1 MLSIEEIKIAIETLK
16 KLDKEEFDVFLKKYL
31 KKLEMLANI
40 VDANNKSQIDILDK
54 TKNWYQ
60 KDLDWRESIKQQGE
74 FDTLLFEQVKN
85 KIEHFA
91 KTGAQAEFFN
101 SLEIGPGYGTYS
113 KCFLA
118 WRLNFF
124 LDLLPFCEPKIKKQF
139 HPKHHRYLKFYTTHR
154 TDCGLIPDNAVNFI
168 FSWDT
173 FPFFTQDHIDEYLRD
188 MERVLLPGGYCFIHY
203 ADCFFEKDLNESK
216 RGYWN
221 YNTKPAMK
229 QLIEKNGYSVIEME
243 QFRPGAN
250 YAIFQKPGNQNPVV
264 YRVLEA
270 PLPEQK

>member
-16 KLDKEEFDVFLKKYL
+16 KLNQEDFTAFTKLYLDKLQ
-31 KKLEMLANI
+31 KLAKT
-40 VDANNKSQIDILDK
+40 VDAYNQSEIDILDK
-54 TKNWYQ
+54 TKEWYL
-60 KDLDWRESIKQQGE
+60 KDLEYKEQLKQHGE
-74 FDTLLFEQVKN
+74 FDTLLYARIKN
-85 KIEHFA
+85 KIEQFA
-91 KTGAQAEFFN
+91 KTGGQAEFFN

-113 KCFLA
+113 RCFLA

-124 LDLLPFCEPKIKKQF
+124 LELLSSCESKIKKKF
-139 HPKHHRYLKFYTTHR
+139 NPKHHKYLKFHTTHR
-154 TDCGLIPDNAVNFI
+154 TDCGTIPDNSVNFV
-168 FSWDT
+168 FSWDV
-173 FPFFTQDHIDEYLRD
+173 FPFFKQDHIDEYLRD
-188 MERVLLPGGYCFIHY
+188 MKRVILPGGYCFIHY

-221 YNTKPAMK
+221 YNTKSSMK
-229 QLIEKNGYSVIEME
+229 QIIEKNGYIVIEME

-270 PLPEQK
+270 PLPDKK